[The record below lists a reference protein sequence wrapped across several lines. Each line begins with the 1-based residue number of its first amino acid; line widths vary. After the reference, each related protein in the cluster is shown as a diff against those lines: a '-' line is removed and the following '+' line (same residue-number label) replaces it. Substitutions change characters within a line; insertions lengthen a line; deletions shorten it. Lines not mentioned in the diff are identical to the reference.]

1 MTAREIVIGEPE
13 LVLLLERA
21 AHDGARRVLHELGL
35 ADEDAPADLRELRG
49 LLDGWRDFKKTV
61 RRTFWKTL
69 ARWTVWLALAALV
82 YAAGAH
88 QSPLAEWIRQL
99 QPGAE

>member
-1 MTAREIVIGEPE
+1 MTAREIVIGESE
-13 LVLLLERA
+13 LVRLLERA

-35 ADEDAPADLRELRG
+35 ADENAPGDLRELRG
-49 LLDGWRDFKKTV
+49 LLEGWRDFKKTV
-61 RRTFWKTL
+61 RRAAWKTITRWVIWLLL
-69 ARWTVWLALAALV
+69 AVLF

-88 QSPLAEWIRQL
+88 QSPLADWLRQL